1 MYKKTVYLSGLTAV
15 LALTGCASHYELA
28 GIQRTRVLVDSRYD
42 ATPDAEAAKF
52 MEPFKHKVDSVMGPV
67 VGEVDHEM
75 VAHRPESDLS
85 NLLADIMVWSA
96 GSYNEKVDFGVYNMG
111 GIRAALSK
119 GKVTYGDV
127 LDIAPF
133 ENKICFV
140 TLTGE
145 KVLELFSQM
154 AHTGGEAVSHG
165 VELVFTRDHKL
176 KSARLNGKEIA
187 PKATYCIATLDYLAQ
202 GNDKMEAF
210 KSATN
215 VVSPQASSNNT
226 RFLIM
231 NYFKEQTA
239 QGKVV
244 NSHKEDVSEWNN
256 LLTIHMYEKKYIID
270 YFLLPDCSR
279 FRSE

>member
-1 MYKKTVYLSGLTAV
+1 MYRKTIYLFGLS
-15 LALTGCASHYELA
+15 ALLMATGCASHYELS
-28 GIQRTRVLVDSRYD
+28 GIQRTRVLVDKRYD
-42 ATPDAEAAKF
+42 AAPSAEAVKF

-67 VGEVDHEM
+67 VGEVDHDM
-75 VAHRPESDLS
+75 MAYRPESDLS
-85 NLLADIMVWSA
+85 NLLADIMVWA
-96 GSYNEKVDFGVYNMG
+96 ARDYNEKVDFGVYNMG

-119 GKVTYGDV
+119 GKVTFGDV

-165 VELVFTRDHKL
+165 VELVFTRNHKL
-176 KSARLNGKEIA
+176 KSARLHGKEIN
-187 PKATYCIATLDYLAQ
+187 PKATYRISTLDYLAQ

-210 KSATN
+210 KSATG
-215 VVSPQASSNNT
+215 VVSPQESSNNT
-226 RFLIM
+226 RFIIM

-239 QGKVV
+239 QGKIV
-244 NSHKEDVSEWNN
+244 NAHKEGRIRVE
-256 LLTIHMYEKKYIID
+256 
-270 YFLLPDCSR
+270 
-279 FRSE
+279 

>member
-1 MYKKTVYLSGLTAV
+1 MYRKTVYLVGLSAM
-15 LALTGCASHYELA
+15 LMGTGCASHYELA
-28 GIQRTRVLVDSRYD
+28 SVKRTRILVDSRYD
-42 ATPDAEAAKF
+42 AAPDAAAAKF
-52 MEPFKHKVDSVMGPV
+52 MEPYKHQVDSVMGPV
-67 VGEVDHEM
+67 VGEVDHDM
-75 VAHRPESDLS
+75 TAHRPESDLS
-85 NLLADIMVWSA
+85 NLLADIMVWGA
-96 GSYNEKVDFGVYNMG
+96 KDYHEKVDVGVYNMG

-140 TLTGE
+140 TLTGA

-176 KSARLNGKEIA
+176 KSARLNGKEID
-187 PKATYCIATLDYLAQ
+187 PKASYRIATLDYLAQ

-215 VVSPQASSNNT
+215 VVSPQESSNNT
-226 RFLIM
+226 RFIIM

-244 NSHKEDVSEWNN
+244 NAHKEGRIRVE
-256 LLTIHMYEKKYIID
+256 
-270 YFLLPDCSR
+270 
-279 FRSE
+279 

>member
-1 MYKKTVYLSGLTAV
+1 MYRKTVYLVGLSAM
-15 LALTGCASHYELA
+15 LMGTGCASHYELA
-28 GIQRTRVLVDSRYD
+28 SVKRTRILVDSRYD
-42 ATPDAEAAKF
+42 AAPDAAAAKF
-52 MEPFKHKVDSVMGPV
+52 MEPYKHRVDSVMGPV
-67 VGEVDHEM
+67 VGEVDHDM
-75 VAHRPESDLS
+75 TAHRPESDLS
-85 NLLADIMVWSA
+85 NLLADIMVWGA
-96 GSYNEKVDFGVYNMG
+96 KDYHEKVDFGVYNMG

-140 TLTGE
+140 TLTGA

-176 KSARLNGKEIA
+176 KSARLNGKEID
-187 PKATYCIATLDYLAQ
+187 PKASYRIATLDYLAQ

-215 VVSPQASSNNT
+215 VVSQQESSNNT
-226 RFLIM
+226 RFIIM

-244 NSHKEDVSEWNN
+244 NAHKEGRIRVE
-256 LLTIHMYEKKYIID
+256 
-270 YFLLPDCSR
+270 
-279 FRSE
+279 

>member
-1 MYKKTVYLSGLTAV
+1 MYRKTVYLVGLSAM
-15 LALTGCASHYELA
+15 LMGTGCASHYELA
-28 GIQRTRVLVDSRYD
+28 SVKRTRILVDSRYD
-42 ATPDAEAAKF
+42 AAPDAAAAKF
-52 MEPFKHKVDSVMGPV
+52 MEPYKHRVDSVMGPV
-67 VGEVDHEM
+67 VGEVDHDM
-75 VAHRPESDLS
+75 TAHRPESDLS
-85 NLLADIMVWSA
+85 NLLADIMVWGA
-96 GSYNEKVDFGVYNMG
+96 KDYHEKVDFGVYNMG

-140 TLTGE
+140 TLTGA

-176 KSARLNGKEIA
+176 KSARLNGKEID
-187 PKATYCIATLDYLAQ
+187 PKASYRIATLDYLAQ

-215 VVSPQASSNNT
+215 VVSPQESSNNT
-226 RFLIM
+226 RFIIM
-231 NYFKEQTA
+231 DYFKEQTA

-244 NSHKEDVSEWNN
+244 NAHKEGRIRVE
-256 LLTIHMYEKKYIID
+256 
-270 YFLLPDCSR
+270 
-279 FRSE
+279 

>member
-1 MYKKTVYLSGLTAV
+1 MYRKTVYLVGLSAM
-15 LALTGCASHYELA
+15 LMGTGCASHYELA
-28 GIQRTRVLVDSRYD
+28 SVKRTRILVDSRYD
-42 ATPDAEAAKF
+42 AAPDAAAAKF
-52 MEPFKHKVDSVMGPV
+52 MEPYKHRVDSVMGPV
-67 VGEVDHEM
+67 VGEVDHDM
-75 VAHRPESDLS
+75 TAHRPESDLS
-85 NLLADIMVWSA
+85 NLLADIMVWGA
-96 GSYNEKVDFGVYNMG
+96 KDYHEKVDFGVYNMG

-133 ENKICFV
+133 ENNICFV
-140 TLTGE
+140 TLTGA

-154 AHTGGEAVSHG
+154 AHTGGEAISHG

-176 KSARLNGKEIA
+176 KSARLNGKEID
-187 PKATYCIATLDYLAQ
+187 PKASYRIATLDYLAQ

-215 VVSPQASSNNT
+215 VVSPQESSNNT
-226 RFLIM
+226 RFIIM

-244 NSHKEDVSEWNN
+244 NAHKEGRIRVE
-256 LLTIHMYEKKYIID
+256 
-270 YFLLPDCSR
+270 
-279 FRSE
+279 

>member
-15 LALTGCASHYELA
+15 LALTGCASHYEFA

-176 KSARLNGKEIA
+176 KSARLNGKEID
-187 PKATYCIATLDYLAQ
+187 PKATYRIATLDYLAQ

-231 NYFKEQTA
+231 NYFKEQAA

-244 NSHKEDVSEWNN
+244 NSHKEGRIRVE
-256 LLTIHMYEKKYIID
+256 
-270 YFLLPDCSR
+270 
-279 FRSE
+279 

>member
-1 MYKKTVYLSGLTAV
+1 MYRKTVYLVGLSAM
-15 LALTGCASHYELA
+15 LMGTGCASHYELA
-28 GIQRTRVLVDSRYD
+28 SVKRTRILVDSRYD
-42 ATPDAEAAKF
+42 AAPDAAAAKF
-52 MEPFKHKVDSVMGPV
+52 MEPYKHRVDSVMGPV
-67 VGEVDHEM
+67 VGEVDHDM
-75 VAHRPESDLS
+75 TAHRPESDLS
-85 NLLADIMVWSA
+85 NLLADIMVWGA
-96 GSYNEKVDFGVYNMG
+96 KDYHEKVDFGVYNMG

-140 TLTGE
+140 TLTGA

-154 AHTGGEAVSHG
+154 AHTGGEAISHG

-176 KSARLNGKEIA
+176 KSARLNGKEID
-187 PKATYCIATLDYLAQ
+187 PKASYRIATLDYLAQ

-215 VVSPQASSNNT
+215 VVSPQESSNNT
-226 RFLIM
+226 RFIIM

-244 NSHKEDVSEWNN
+244 NAHKEGRIRVE
-256 LLTIHMYEKKYIID
+256 
-270 YFLLPDCSR
+270 
-279 FRSE
+279 

>member
-1 MYKKTVYLSGLTAV
+1 MYRKTVYLVGLSAM
-15 LALTGCASHYELA
+15 LMGTGCASHYELA
-28 GIQRTRVLVDSRYD
+28 SVKRTRILVDSRYD
-42 ATPDAEAAKF
+42 AASDATAAKF
-52 MEPFKHKVDSVMGPV
+52 MEPYKHRVDSVMGPV
-67 VGEVDHEM
+67 VGEVDHDM
-75 VAHRPESDLS
+75 TAHRPESDLS
-85 NLLADIMVWSA
+85 NLLADIMVWGA
-96 GSYNEKVDFGVYNMG
+96 KDYHEKVDFGVYNMG

-140 TLTGE
+140 TLTGA

-176 KSARLNGKEIA
+176 KSARLNGKEID
-187 PKATYCIATLDYLAQ
+187 PKASYRIATLDYLAQ

-215 VVSPQASSNNT
+215 VVSPQESSNNT
-226 RFLIM
+226 RFIIM

-244 NSHKEDVSEWNN
+244 NAHKEGRIRVE
-256 LLTIHMYEKKYIID
+256 
-270 YFLLPDCSR
+270 
-279 FRSE
+279 

>member
-1 MYKKTVYLSGLTAV
+1 MDKKMFLVSSMTVVLTYTPCAAQQGKYQLKSVQRSRILIDARYDNEKDPKAVSFLAPYKHV
-15 LALTGCASHYELA
+15 
-28 GIQRTRVLVDSRYD
+28 VDSI
-42 ATPDAEAAKF
+42 
-52 MEPFKHKVDSVMGPV
+52 MSPV
-67 VGEVDHEM
+67 VAQADHYM
-75 VAHRPESDLS
+75 TAHRPESHLS
-85 NLLADIMVWSA
+85 DLLADILVWA
-96 GSYNEKVDFGVYNMG
+96 AKGYNEKVDFGVYNMG

-145 KVLELFSQM
+145 KVLELLSQM

-176 KSARLNGKEIA
+176 KSARLNGKEID
-187 PKATYCIATLDYLAQ
+187 PKATYRIATLDYLAQ

-244 NSHKEDVSEWNN
+244 NSHKEGRIRVE
-256 LLTIHMYEKKYIID
+256 
-270 YFLLPDCSR
+270 
-279 FRSE
+279 

>member
-1 MYKKTVYLSGLTAV
+1 MYRKTVYLVGLSAM
-15 LALTGCASHYELA
+15 LMGTGCASHYELA
-28 GIQRTRVLVDSRYD
+28 SVKRTRILVDSRYD
-42 ATPDAEAAKF
+42 AAPDAAAAKF
-52 MEPFKHKVDSVMGPV
+52 MEPYKYRVDSVMGPV
-67 VGEVDHEM
+67 VGEVDHDM
-75 VAHRPESDLS
+75 TAHRPESDLS
-85 NLLADIMVWSA
+85 NLLADIMVWGA
-96 GSYNEKVDFGVYNMG
+96 KDYHEKVDFGVYNMG

-140 TLTGE
+140 TLTGA

-176 KSARLNGKEIA
+176 KSARLNGKEID
-187 PKATYCIATLDYLAQ
+187 PKASYRIATLDYLAQ

-215 VVSPQASSNNT
+215 VVSPQESSNNT
-226 RFLIM
+226 RFIIM

-244 NSHKEDVSEWNN
+244 NAHKEGRIRVE
-256 LLTIHMYEKKYIID
+256 
-270 YFLLPDCSR
+270 
-279 FRSE
+279 

>member
-1 MYKKTVYLSGLTAV
+1 MYRKTVYLVGLSAM
-15 LALTGCASHYELA
+15 LMGTGCASHYELA
-28 GIQRTRVLVDSRYD
+28 SVKRTRILVDSRYD
-42 ATPDAEAAKF
+42 AAADAAAAKF
-52 MEPFKHKVDSVMGPV
+52 MEPYKHRVDSVMGPV
-67 VGEVDHEM
+67 VGEVDHDM
-75 VAHRPESDLS
+75 TAHRPESDLS
-85 NLLADIMVWSA
+85 NLLADIMVWGA
-96 GSYNEKVDFGVYNMG
+96 KDYHEKVDFGVYNMG

-140 TLTGE
+140 TLTGA

-176 KSARLNGKEIA
+176 KSARLNGKEID
-187 PKATYCIATLDYLAQ
+187 PKASYRIATLDYLAQ

-215 VVSPQASSNNT
+215 VVSPQESSNNT
-226 RFLIM
+226 RFIIM

-244 NSHKEDVSEWNN
+244 NAHKEGRIRVE
-256 LLTIHMYEKKYIID
+256 
-270 YFLLPDCSR
+270 
-279 FRSE
+279 

>member
-1 MYKKTVYLSGLTAV
+1 MYRKTVYLVGLSAM
-15 LALTGCASHYELA
+15 LMGTGCASHYELA
-28 GIQRTRVLVDSRYD
+28 SVKRTRILVDSRYD
-42 ATPDAEAAKF
+42 AAPDAAAAKF
-52 MEPFKHKVDSVMGPV
+52 MEPYKHRVDSVMGPV
-67 VGEVDHEM
+67 VGEVDHDM
-75 VAHRPESDLS
+75 TAHRPESDLS
-85 NLLADIMVWSA
+85 NLLADIMVWGA
-96 GSYNEKVDFGVYNMG
+96 KDYHEKVDFGVYNMG

-140 TLTGE
+140 TLTGA

-176 KSARLNGKEIA
+176 KSARLNGKEID
-187 PKATYCIATLDYLAQ
+187 PKASYRIATLDYLAQ
-202 GNDKMEAF
+202 GNDKMEAL

-215 VVSPQASSNNT
+215 VVSPQESSNNT
-226 RFLIM
+226 RFIIM

-244 NSHKEDVSEWNN
+244 NAHKEGRIRVE
-256 LLTIHMYEKKYIID
+256 
-270 YFLLPDCSR
+270 
-279 FRSE
+279 

>member
-1 MYKKTVYLSGLTAV
+1 MYRKTVYLVGLSAM
-15 LALTGCASHYELA
+15 LMGTGCASHYELA
-28 GIQRTRVLVDSRYD
+28 SVKRTRILVDSRYD
-42 ATPDAEAAKF
+42 AAPDAAAAKF
-52 MEPFKHKVDSVMGPV
+52 MEPYKHRVDSVMGPV
-67 VGEVDHEM
+67 VGEVDHDM
-75 VAHRPESDLS
+75 TAHRPESDLS
-85 NLLADIMVWSA
+85 NLLADIMVWGA
-96 GSYNEKVDFGVYNMG
+96 KDYHEKVDFGVYNMG

-140 TLTGE
+140 TLTGA

-176 KSARLNGKEIA
+176 KSARLNGKEID
-187 PKATYCIATLDYLAQ
+187 PKTSYRIATLDYLAQ

-215 VVSPQASSNNT
+215 VVSPQESSNNT
-226 RFLIM
+226 RFIIM

-244 NSHKEDVSEWNN
+244 NAHKEGRIRVE
-256 LLTIHMYEKKYIID
+256 
-270 YFLLPDCSR
+270 
-279 FRSE
+279 

>member
-1 MYKKTVYLSGLTAV
+1 MYRKTVFLVGLSAMLMG
-15 LALTGCASHYELA
+15 TGCASHYELA
-28 GIQRTRVLVDSRYD
+28 SVKRTRILVDSRYD
-42 ATPDAEAAKF
+42 AAPDAAAAKF
-52 MEPFKHKVDSVMGPV
+52 MEPYKHRVDSVMGPV
-67 VGEVDHEM
+67 VGEVDHDM
-75 VAHRPESDLS
+75 TAHRPESDLS
-85 NLLADIMVWSA
+85 NLLADIMVWGA
-96 GSYNEKVDFGVYNMG
+96 KDYHEKVDFGVYNMG

-140 TLTGE
+140 TLTGA

-176 KSARLNGKEIA
+176 KSARLNGKEID
-187 PKATYCIATLDYLAQ
+187 PKASYRIATLDYLAQ

-215 VVSPQASSNNT
+215 VVSPQESSNNT
-226 RFLIM
+226 RFIIM

-244 NSHKEDVSEWNN
+244 NAHKEGRIRVE
-256 LLTIHMYEKKYIID
+256 
-270 YFLLPDCSR
+270 
-279 FRSE
+279 

>member
-1 MYKKTVYLSGLTAV
+1 MGLSAMLMG
-15 LALTGCASHYELA
+15 TGCASHYELA
-28 GIQRTRVLVDSRYD
+28 SVKRTRILVDSRYD
-42 ATPDAEAAKF
+42 AAPDAAAAKF
-52 MEPFKHKVDSVMGPV
+52 MEPYKHRVDSVMGPV
-67 VGEVDHEM
+67 VGEVDHDM
-75 VAHRPESDLS
+75 TAHRPESDLS
-85 NLLADIMVWSA
+85 NLLADIMVWGA
-96 GSYNEKVDFGVYNMG
+96 KDYHEKVDFGVYNMG

-140 TLTGE
+140 TLTGA

-176 KSARLNGKEIA
+176 NGKEID
-187 PKATYCIATLDYLAQ
+187 PKASYRIATLDYLAQ

-215 VVSPQASSNNT
+215 VVSPQESSNNT
-226 RFLIM
+226 RFIIM

-244 NSHKEDVSEWNN
+244 NAHKEGRIRVE
-256 LLTIHMYEKKYIID
+256 
-270 YFLLPDCSR
+270 
-279 FRSE
+279 

>member
-1 MYKKTVYLSGLTAV
+1 MYRKTFYLAGLSVLLTA
-15 LALTGCASHYELA
+15 AGCVSHYELA
-28 GIQRTRVLVDSRYD
+28 GIQRTRVLVDNRYD
-42 ATPDAEAAKF
+42 AAPDVGAAKF
-52 MEPFKHKVDSVMGPV
+52 MEPFKQKVDSVMGPV
-67 VGEVDHEM
+67 VGEVDHDM

-85 NLLADIMVWSA
+85 NLLADIMVWA
-96 GSYNEKVDFGVYNMG
+96 ARDYNEKVDFGVYNMG

-119 GKVTYGDV
+119 GKITYGDV

-165 VELVFTRDHKL
+165 VELVFTHDHKL
-176 KSARLNGKEIA
+176 KSARLNGKEID
-187 PKATYCIATLDYLAQ
+187 PKASYRISTLDYLAQ

-210 KSATN
+210 KSATD
-215 VVSPQASSNNT
+215 VVSSQATSNNT
-226 RFLIM
+226 RFIIM

-239 QGKVV
+239 QGRIV
-244 NSHKEDVSEWNN
+244 NAHTEGRIRVE
-256 LLTIHMYEKKYIID
+256 
-270 YFLLPDCSR
+270 
-279 FRSE
+279 

>member
-1 MYKKTVYLSGLTAV
+1 MYRKTVYLVGLSAM
-15 LALTGCASHYELA
+15 LMGTGCASHYELA
-28 GIQRTRVLVDSRYD
+28 SVKRTRILVDSRYD
-42 ATPDAEAAKF
+42 AAPDAAAAKF
-52 MEPFKHKVDSVMGPV
+52 MEPYKHQVDSVMGPV
-67 VGEVDHEM
+67 VGEVDHDM
-75 VAHRPESDLS
+75 TAHRPESDLS
-85 NLLADIMVWSA
+85 NLLADIMVWGA
-96 GSYNEKVDFGVYNMG
+96 KDYHEKVDFGVYNMG

-140 TLTGE
+140 TLTGA

-176 KSARLNGKEIA
+176 KSARLNGKEID
-187 PKATYCIATLDYLAQ
+187 PKASYRIATLDYLAQ

-215 VVSPQASSNNT
+215 VVSPQESSNNT
-226 RFLIM
+226 RFIIM
-231 NYFKEQTA
+231 NNFKEQTA

-244 NSHKEDVSEWNN
+244 NAHKEGRIRVE
-256 LLTIHMYEKKYIID
+256 
-270 YFLLPDCSR
+270 
-279 FRSE
+279 

>member
-1 MYKKTVYLSGLTAV
+1 MKLIKVGLFPTLINSYENYKSHYNMYKKTVYLSGLTAL

-28 GIQRTRVLVDSRYD
+28 GIQRTRVLVDNRYD
-42 ATPDAEAAKF
+42 ATPDAGAAKF
-52 MEPFKHKVDSVMGPV
+52 MEPFKQKVDSVMGPV
-67 VGEVDHEM
+67 VGEVDHDM

-85 NLLADIMVWSA
+85 NLLADIMVWA
-96 GSYNEKVDFGVYNMG
+96 ARDYNEKVDFGVYNMG

-119 GKVTYGDV
+119 GKITFGDV

-140 TLTGE
+140 TLSGE
-145 KVLELFSQM
+145 KLLELFSQM

-176 KSARLNGKEIA
+176 KSARLHGKEID
-187 PKATYCIATLDYLAQ
+187 PKASYRIATLDYLAQ

-210 KSATN
+210 KSATS
-215 VVSPQASSNNT
+215 VVSPQESSNNT
-226 RFLIM
+226 RFIIM

-244 NSHKEDVSEWNN
+244 NAHTEGRIRVE
-256 LLTIHMYEKKYIID
+256 
-270 YFLLPDCSR
+270 
-279 FRSE
+279 

>member
-1 MYKKTVYLSGLTAV
+1 MYRKTVYLVGLSAM
-15 LALTGCASHYELA
+15 LMGTGCASHYELA
-28 GIQRTRVLVDSRYD
+28 SVKRTRILVDSRYD
-42 ATPDAEAAKF
+42 AAPDVAAAKF
-52 MEPFKHKVDSVMGPV
+52 MEPYKHQVDSVMGPV
-67 VGEVDHEM
+67 VGEVDHDM
-75 VAHRPESDLS
+75 TAHRPESDLS
-85 NLLADIMVWSA
+85 NLLADIMVWGA
-96 GSYNEKVDFGVYNMG
+96 KDYHEKVDFGVYNMG

-140 TLTGE
+140 TLTGA

-176 KSARLNGKEIA
+176 KSARLNGKEID
-187 PKATYCIATLDYLAQ
+187 PKASYRIATLDYLAQ

-215 VVSPQASSNNT
+215 VVSPQESSNNT
-226 RFLIM
+226 RFIIM
-231 NYFKEQTA
+231 DYFKEQTA

-244 NSHKEDVSEWNN
+244 NAHKEGRIRVE
-256 LLTIHMYEKKYIID
+256 
-270 YFLLPDCSR
+270 
-279 FRSE
+279 

>member
-1 MYKKTVYLSGLTAV
+1 MYRKTVYLVGLSAM
-15 LALTGCASHYELA
+15 LMGTGCASHYELA
-28 GIQRTRVLVDSRYD
+28 SVKRTRILVDSRYD
-42 ATPDAEAAKF
+42 AAPDAAAAKF
-52 MEPFKHKVDSVMGPV
+52 MEPYKHRVDSVMGPV
-67 VGEVDHEM
+67 VGEVDHDM
-75 VAHRPESDLS
+75 TAHRPESDLS
-85 NLLADIMVWSA
+85 NLLADIMVWGA
-96 GSYNEKVDFGVYNMG
+96 KDYHEKVDFGVYNMG

-133 ENKICFV
+133 ENRICFV
-140 TLTGE
+140 TLTGA

-176 KSARLNGKEIA
+176 KSARLNGKEID
-187 PKATYCIATLDYLAQ
+187 PKASYRIATLDYLAQ

-215 VVSPQASSNNT
+215 VVSPQESSNNT
-226 RFLIM
+226 RFIIM

-244 NSHKEDVSEWNN
+244 NAHKEGRIRVE
-256 LLTIHMYEKKYIID
+256 
-270 YFLLPDCSR
+270 
-279 FRSE
+279 

>member
-1 MYKKTVYLSGLTAV
+1 MYRKTVYLVGLSAM
-15 LALTGCASHYELA
+15 LMGTGCASHYELA
-28 GIQRTRVLVDSRYD
+28 SVKRTRILVDSRYD
-42 ATPDAEAAKF
+42 AAPDAAAAKF
-52 MEPFKHKVDSVMGPV
+52 MEPYKHQVDSVMGPV
-67 VGEVDHEM
+67 VGEVDHDM
-75 VAHRPESDLS
+75 TAHRPESDLS
-85 NLLADIMVWSA
+85 NLLADIMVWGA
-96 GSYNEKVDFGVYNMG
+96 KDYHEKVDFGVYNMG

-140 TLTGE
+140 TLTGA

-176 KSARLNGKEIA
+176 KSARLNGKEID
-187 PKATYCIATLDYLAQ
+187 PKASYRIATLDYLAQ

-215 VVSPQASSNNT
+215 VVSQQESSNNT
-226 RFLIM
+226 RFIIM

-244 NSHKEDVSEWNN
+244 NAHKEGRIRVE
-256 LLTIHMYEKKYIID
+256 
-270 YFLLPDCSR
+270 
-279 FRSE
+279 